1 MCLNLLTRLRGK
13 KAIVTASTDGIGFA
27 IARRLAQE
35 GAQVLISSRKPEN
48 VEKAVKKLCEENL
61 SVTGLTCH
69 VSNAKQRKALFDEAS
84 SWGGLDIL
92 VSNAGVSPEI
102 GPVLDCTEKAWDKVF
117 EINAKACFLLAKEG
131 LPLLRKSKAGRIIFI
146 GSICGFQPFD
156 LLGIYSVSK
165 TALLGLTK
173 AASLQL
179 AVDEI
184 TVNAVCPGIIQTK
197 FSKVLTSDANIE
209 KEALS
214 RIPLARY
221 CTTRD
226 FQILNLVVSSN
237 LTS

>member
-1 MCLNLLTRLRGK
+1 MSSNLLTRLCGK

-48 VEKAVKKLCEENL
+48 VEKAVKKLCKENL
-61 SVTGLTCH
+61 NVKGLTCH
-69 VSNAKQRKALFDEAS
+69 VSNAEQRKTLFEEAC

-92 VSNAGVSPEI
+92 VSNAGANPQI
-102 GPVLDCTEKAWDKVF
+102 GPVLDSTEKAWDKVF
-117 EINAKACFLLAKEG
+117 DVNVKASFLLAKEG

-146 GSICGFQPFD
+146 SSICGFQPFD

-179 AVDEI
+179 AVDDI
-184 TVNAVCPGIIQTK
+184 TVNSVCPGIIQTK
-197 FSKVLTSDANIE
+197 FSKVLTSETNIE

-221 CTTRD
+221 FIMYTVLHLECNN
-226 FQILNLVVSSN
+226 Q
-237 LTS
+237 